1 MAAAFFD
8 TNVLVYAFVQTDPRF
23 EKALA
28 CLDRGGAISVQCLN
42 EYTNVALRKYKMPW
56 PQIQDALAAIE
67 LLCHPILP
75 VSMGIHRRGLL
86 LCERYKLSI
95 YDSLI
100 IAAALEAKCDTIY
113 SEDMQDGLSVEGLSG
128 HKLRIVNPFK
138 DLT

>member
-8 TNVLVYAFVQTDPRF
+8 TNVLVYAFVQTDARF

-28 CLDRGGAISVQCLN
+28 CLERGGAISVQCLN
-42 EYTNVALRKYKMPW
+42 EFTNVALRKYKMPW

-75 VSMGIHRRGLL
+75 VTVGIHRRGLW
-86 LCERYKLSI
+86 LCERYKLSV

-100 IAAALEAKCDTIY
+100 IAAALEARCDTIY
-113 SEDMQDGLSVEGLSG
+113 SEDMHDGLIIDGPDG
-128 HKLRIVNPFK
+128 HNLRIVNPFK
-138 DLT
+138 DAA